1 MADWVDG
8 FLRGPGGNLALADG
22 LRLAP
27 RRWEGPLWLPLT
39 ALTRCCGPEEQMEYV
54 VEAESWERRLA
65 GLAAH
70 LASGGTSPPLLAQ
83 RRPEGLS
90 VRDGNHRLGMLER
103 LGATHAAVLV
113 WTDLPDCGH

>member
-1 MADWVDG
+1 
-8 FLRGPGGNLALADG
+8 
-22 LRLAP
+22 
-27 RRWEGPLWLPLT
+27 
-39 ALTRCCGPEEQMEYV
+39 MEYV
-54 VEAESWERRLA
+54 VEADSWERRLA

-70 LASGGTSPPLLAQ
+70 GFRRHLAPLLAQ